1 MLRKGFSLAA
11 VLALA
16 VVMVA
21 VDASPAQLLRKGRR
35 TRGSSDDAVITSPQ
49 SEIRQSG
56 YFMPDDTDTK
66 RTAPAYLDVRVPAA
80 AEVMVETEKTTQTGS
95 RRTFVSPPISSG
107 RNYVYEIKAKWMENG
122 QPVERTRKVNIHAG
136 EQVTVDFVG
145 MPTTTEPE
153 RRGRMGRR
161 RG

>member
-21 VDASPAQLLRKGRR
+21 VDASPAQILRKGRR

-49 SEIRQSG
+49 AEIRQSG
-56 YFMPDDTDTK
+56 YFMPDGTDTS
-66 RTAPAYLDVRVPAA
+66 RTAPAYLDVRVPAT

-95 RRTFVSPPISSG
+95 RRSFVSPPITPG
-107 RNYVYEIKAKWMENG
+107 RN
-122 QPVERTRKVNIHAG
+122 
-136 EQVTVDFVG
+136 
-145 MPTTTEPE
+145 
-153 RRGRMGRR
+153 
-161 RG
+161 